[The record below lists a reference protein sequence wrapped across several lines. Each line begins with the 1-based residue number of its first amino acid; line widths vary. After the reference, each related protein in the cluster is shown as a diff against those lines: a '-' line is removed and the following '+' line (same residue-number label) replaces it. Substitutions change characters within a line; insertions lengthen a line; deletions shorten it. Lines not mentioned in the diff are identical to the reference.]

1 MREKL
6 KTRKKPET
14 RTESKLNKGIKG
26 KLMLGALLTLSVML
40 LLAGCGKQGTAG
52 TAETSEKL
60 SLTIADTVS
69 NPTFQVALAEGIFE
83 KYSIDAK
90 IATFATPAEGINA
103 LFINQVNAAYG
114 ADFPVLNAVSKGE
127 YSIIASTGTGL
138 SDKDAANWKLFVRED
153 VQTPA
158 DLKGKKVSNFRG
170 TFVSFLWDK
179 FLQQHGLN
187 NEDVEIIGQGGFDE
201 SYVALKSGD
210 IDGVW
215 VTGATL
221 IDKFSSLEG
230 VHQLT
235 DMSQTEVR
243 TGGEIIIPNELLEK
257 NAEGVKNFLRAI
269 EEASQF
275 IQANPERVADIMY
288 EKVKQPREMTLADLD
303 NIQWTLQFSEQAYNT
318 IVKQKEYMVAA
329 GIIQQ
334 DFEIKDK
341 LKLAALKDVLPERVT
356 FEP

>member
-1 MREKL
+1 M
-6 KTRKKPET
+6 RKKHK
-14 RTESKLNKGIKG
+14 S
-26 KLMLGALLTLSVML
+26 MLYAFISLSLFAV
-40 LLAGCGKQGTAG
+40 LAGCGKQQPSEAAT
-52 TAETSEKL
+52 EKL

-69 NPTFQVALAEGIFE
+69 NPTFQVALTEGIFE
-83 KYSIDAK
+83 KYNIDAK

-138 SDKDAANWKLFVRED
+138 SEQDAANWKLFVRDE
-153 VQTPA
+153 VQSAA
-158 DLKGKKVSNFRG
+158 DLKGRKVSNFRG
-170 TFVSFLWDK
+170 TFVSYLWDK
-179 FLQQHGLN
+179 YLQQHGLTSD
-187 NEDVEIIGQGGFDE
+187 DVEIIGQGGFDE
-201 SYVALKSGD
+201 SYVALKSGE
-210 IDGVW
+210 IDAVW

-221 IDKFSSLEG
+221 IDKFASLPG

-243 TGGEIIIPNELLEK
+243 TGGEIIIPNALLEE

-275 IQANPERVADIMY
+275 IQENPERVADIMF
-288 EKVKQPREMTLADLD
+288 EKVKQPRDMTLADLE
-303 NIQWTLQFSEQAYNT
+303 NVRWSLQFSEQAYETMN
-318 IVKQKEYMVAA
+318 KQKDYMVAE

-334 DFEIKDK
+334 DFAVKDK
-341 LKLAALKDVLPERVT
+341 LRLEALKEVLPERVRY
-356 FEP
+356 EP